1 MELTFLRHATT
12 DLNGKGFIATQLDYH
27 INEKGVE
34 QCKQLTFEK
43 DEFNSVYCSPFKRT
57 QDTAQL
63 VYPYKKP
70 FITPLITQR
79 NLGVLNEKKKWEYD
93 IEYLNAVRTY
103 LITPNGAE
111 SLIDLKKRIDTFFEF
126 LKQQQSNDDNILV
139 VSHNGIMRIIKQYYM
154 PNYEEI
160 ETENLGKFVYK
171 LKK

>member
-34 QCKQLTFEK
+34 QCKQLAFEK

-79 NLGVLNEKKKWEYD
+79 DLGILNEKKKWEYD

-103 LITPNGAE
+103 LITPEGAE
-111 SLIDLKKRIDTFFEF
+111 SLIDLKERIEKFFEI
-126 LKQQQSNDDNILV
+126 LKEKHAYDEKILV

-154 PNYEEI
+154 YNYKEI